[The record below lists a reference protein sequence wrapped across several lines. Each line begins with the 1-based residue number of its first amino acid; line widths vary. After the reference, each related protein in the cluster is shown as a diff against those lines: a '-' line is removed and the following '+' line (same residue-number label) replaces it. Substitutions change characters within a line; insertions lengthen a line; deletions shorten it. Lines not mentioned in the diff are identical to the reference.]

1 MKTLVQ
7 KIGDSQGVLIPE
19 PVLAQAGIELGEVD
33 LAVED
38 DAIVIRKTPRPVRAG
53 WAEASRRIAAAD
65 ADSLEWP
72 EFANEAD
79 RLLEW

>member
-1 MKTLVQ
+1 MKSLVQ

-19 PVLAQAGIELGEVD
+19 PVLARAGIELGEVD

-38 DAIVIRKTPRPVRAG
+38 DAIVIRKTPRPVREG
-53 WAEASRRIAAAD
+53 WAEASKRIADAG

-79 RLLEW
+79 RSLEW